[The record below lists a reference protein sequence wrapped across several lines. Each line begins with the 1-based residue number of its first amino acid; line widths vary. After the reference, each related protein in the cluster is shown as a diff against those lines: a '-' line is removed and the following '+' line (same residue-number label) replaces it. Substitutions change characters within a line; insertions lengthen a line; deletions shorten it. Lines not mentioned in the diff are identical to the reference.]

1 MKKMTKRMVVIL
13 MAMLLIATCVLPVA
27 AEQIQRDLKVGES
40 LNLGYSS
47 TPYASSNPGVVRVEC
62 DGDKSYTAVAVGEG
76 TVMLTGGTWAGVAK
90 EHVITETSANTP
102 PVYENILNQI
112 PDIHSEHEQEFNET
126 SGRVNRTHDVMEV
139 ILIILA
145 VVLSVLLIGAIVY
158 IFIEA
163 PKSGMSR
170 LWALMPLFSHV
181 IGLVVF
187 IVIRSERKRTG
198 VSANTI
204 TCPTC
209 NGVHPYGTTVCSIC
223 GTRLG

>member
-27 AEQIQRDLKVGES
+27 AEQIQRNLKVGES

-47 TPYASSNPGVVRVEC
+47 TPYASSNPGVVRVES

-76 TVMLTGGTWAGVAK
+76 TVMLTGGTWAGD
-90 EHVITETSANTP
+90 VITVTSSNTTSEL
-102 PVYENILNQI
+102 ENIYNQI
-112 PDIHSEHEQEFNET
+112 QDIHSEHEQEFNET
-126 SGRVNRTHDVMEV
+126 SGRINRTHDVMEV
-139 ILIILA
+139 IFIILA
-145 VVLSVLLIGAIVY
+145 VALSVLLIGAIVY

-170 LWALMPLFSHV
+170 WWALMPLFSHV

-187 IVIRSERKRTG
+187 IVIRSERKRSG

-209 NGVHPYGTTVCSIC
+209 NGVHPYGTAVCSIC

>member
-1 MKKMTKRMVVIL
+1 MKKMTKRIVVVL

-27 AEQIQRDLKVGES
+27 AEQIQRNLKVGES
-40 LNLGYSS
+40 LNLGYSNA
-47 TPYASSNPGVVRVEC
+47 PYESSDTDVVRVEF

-76 TVMLTGGTWAGVAK
+76 TAVLTGGTWAGV
-90 EHVITETSANTP
+90 EREYVITVTSANTTSAQD
-102 PVYENILNQI
+102 NA
-112 PDIHSEHEQEFNET
+112 FNEIHD
-126 SGRVNRTHDVMEV
+126 GFGDVFEKNWKRIDRTHDVMEV
-139 ILIILA
+139 VFIILA
-145 VVLSVLLIGAIVY
+145 VVLGILLVGAIVY

-170 LWALMPLFSHV
+170 WWALMPLFSHV

-204 TCPTC
+204 ICPTC